1 MRKSDDGDRQSL
13 VRALAHV
20 CVFEAVVIAFCV
32 PFIDGDTHRDNVCR
46 WFAVSASALFLAL
59 SSRLRRLSN
68 TVRSNRLS
76 DIEQQFAAAL
86 AAHGLQ
92 PPEII
97 PDGKL
102 RRFDGPE
109 DRKGKKNAWYVLH
122 ADEPA
127 AGAFGC
133 WKSNLSE
140 TWCVRAERELS
151 PAEREA
157 RRQHIA
163 RAIEQAKA
171 ERERAAE
178 DARLKCV
185 ELWSKGAPVAA
196 DHSLCHAQAHQARWR
211 QATA

>member
-1 MRKSDDGDRQSL
+1 M
-13 VRALAHV
+13 
-20 CVFEAVVIAFCV
+20 
-32 PFIDGDTHRDNVCR
+32 
-46 WFAVSASALFLAL
+46 
-59 SSRLRRLSN
+59 
-68 TVRSNRLS
+68 S

-140 TWCVRAERELS
+140 TWCAYAERDLS
-151 PAEREA
+151 SAEREA

-196 DHSLCHAQAHQARWR
+196 DHPYVTRKRIKPAGAKQLRDALLIPLRDETGELRSCSSSSR
-211 QATA
+211 TAPGASRAAA